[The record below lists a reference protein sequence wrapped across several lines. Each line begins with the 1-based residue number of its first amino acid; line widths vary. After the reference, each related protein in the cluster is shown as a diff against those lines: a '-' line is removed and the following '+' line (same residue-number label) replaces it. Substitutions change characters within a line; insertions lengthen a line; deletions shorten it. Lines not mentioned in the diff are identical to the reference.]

1 MGRKM
6 SFITD
11 QINKIQSNVMSN
23 FNDKFNE
30 ILNNK
35 LNGSPF
41 GCPTAEQE
49 KIISLITSSEAFQ
62 NSMAIVT
69 DTVKSAIVP
78 VNNYLNELK
87 KNLPSGWTEADINN
101 LINQLNVFDGVMDKF
116 RKWTDRLSGVVNV
129 EGLPGADTLFSLM
142 DSYQSVFSC
151 AGIDV
156 PTSQNEAKQMMSSL
170 LIDKVQTDY
179 SSSYIS
185 SIPSLIQNGA
195 SPSSIVQAL
204 NDNKAIYTDAMI
216 TDENAY
222 TQALTSLTN
231 KATGLNIS
239 TMNPGSSAYQMVID
253 KCGSENLKNL
263 LK

>member
-1 MGRKM
+1 M

-11 QINKIQSNVMSN
+11 QIGKIKSNITNKFEDIVNT
-23 FNDKFNE
+23 
-30 ILNNK
+30 K
-35 LNGSPF
+35 LSGSPF
-41 GCPTAEQE
+41 GCPTADQE
-49 KIISLITSSEAFQ
+49 SIIGLLKESEAFQ
-62 NSMAIVT
+62 NSMAVVT
-69 DTVKSAIVP
+69 DTVKSAITP

-101 LINQLNVFDGVMDKF
+101 LINQLNIFNGTMDTF
-116 RKWTDRLSGVVNV
+116 RNWTDRLSGVITVDN
-129 EGLPGADTLFSLM
+129 LPGADTIFSLM
-142 DSYQSVFSC
+142 NSYQSVFSC

-156 PTSQNEAKQMMSSL
+156 PTSQDEAKQMMSSL

-204 NDNKAIYTDAMI
+204 NDNRAIYTNAMI

-222 TQALTSLTN
+222 SQALTSLTN
-231 KATGLNIS
+231 KATGLNLS
-239 TMNPGSSAYQMVID
+239 TMNPGSSGYQMLVD
-253 KCGSENLKNL
+253 KCGSDSLKKL
-263 LK
+263 IS